1 MTDTGNVVLKL
12 YVTNLTPKIE
22 NALEKLNDKC
32 DRELNNGYELSV
44 INILENSQMAEDDR
58 VLATP
63 TLIKQLPEPVK
74 RIIGDISNIDKL
86 MVGLGLC

>member
-1 MTDTGNVVLKL
+1 MTDPVSYILKL

-22 NALEKLNDKC
+22 SAVEKLKDTFDK
-32 DRELNNGYELSV
+32 ELSGEYDLSV

-63 TLIKQLPEPVK
+63 TLIKQLPDPVK
-74 RIIGDISNIDKL
+74 RIIGDISNIDKV
-86 MVGLGLC
+86 MVGLGLR